1 MPNPS
6 GIGIKSFGAYV
17 PPRRFSRKLIA
28 EANRWAFPSPKSSPK
43 GERSVCAWDEDVITM
58 AVEAGR
64 DCLRD
69 ADRDAVRGLTVAST
83 SAPYADLSGAAI
95 VAAALRLPRAARSR
109 EMSGSTR
116 AGLSAL
122 IDSCAMAGAG
132 DQLIVAS
139 EQRIAKPGSAQELQ
153 YGGAAAAL
161 LIGQGEDLVARFLGS
176 ETVSQPF
183 FDHFRQSGSDF
194 DYQWEDRW
202 IRDEGVLKFV
212 PETLAILSKRLGFEA
227 SEIAYFGHCGG
238 SRGADAL
245 VARRL
250 GIEPERVLPNLQDRV
265 GDTGAA
271 HPLLMLASALERA
284 KPGDKIVIVSFAH
297 GCEIVVFEKG
307 DISGSGT
314 RRGVEQ
320 SIANRIE
327 ETAYLKLL
335 SFDRQ
340 VDLDWGMRA
349 EVDNKTALTQLYR
362 TADQSLGFVGG
373 RCSACEAVQFPSLP
387 TCVNCG
393 AADTQRPYPLADE
406 PAQIATFTADWLQYS
421 PAPPLY
427 MGLIQFDCGARILM
441 EIVDVGP
448 TGIDVGTPLKAS
460 FRIKERDR
468 LRGFARYFWKASPAI
483 AG

>member
-1 MPNPS
+1 MPNPP

-17 PPRRFSRKLIA
+17 PPRRFSKKLIA

-43 GERSVCAWDEDVITM
+43 GERSVCGWDEDVITM

-69 ADRDAVRGLTVAST
+69 ADRDAVHGLTIAST
-83 SAPYADLSGAAI
+83 SSPYADLSGAAI
-95 VAAALRLPRAARSR
+95 VAAALRLPRTVRCR

-122 IDSCAMAGAG
+122 IDACTMAGSG

-139 EQRIAKPGSAQELQ
+139 ERRTAKPGSAQELQ
-153 YGGAAAAL
+153 YGCAATAL
-161 LIGQGEDLVARFLGS
+161 LIGQGDDLVARFLGS
-176 ETVSQPF
+176 ETISLPF
-183 FDHFRQSGSDF
+183 FDHFRQSGSNV

-202 IRDEGVLKFV
+202 IREEGVLKFV
-212 PETLAILSKRLGFEA
+212 PEALASLSKRLGFEV
-227 SEIAYFGHCGG
+227 SDIAHFGLCGG

-250 GIEPERVLPNLQDRV
+250 KIEPDRVLPNLQDRV
-265 GDTGAA
+265 GDPGAA
-271 HPLLMLASALERA
+271 HPALMLASALERA
-284 KPGDKIVIVSFAH
+284 RPGEKIVIVSFTH
-297 GCEIVVFEKG
+297 GCELVVFEKG
-307 DISGSGT
+307 EVEPSDA
-314 RRGVEQ
+314 RRGVEG

-335 SFDRQ
+335 SFDQQ

-373 RCSACEAVQFPSLP
+373 RCRACEAVQFPSLP

-393 AADTQRPYPLADE
+393 AAETQQPYPLADE

-441 EIVDVGP
+441 EIVDVGSA
-448 TGIDVGTPLKAS
+448 GVDVGTPLTTR

-483 AG
+483 AD